1 MSNCNCHS
9 HKHHDECCNHHE
21 NHKLEIIKLVIST
34 ILFILS
40 FIFKKYSLYLIVIS
54 YVIISFKLVI
64 DVFKNVCKGEI
75 FDEKFL
81 MVIATIGAFI
91 IGEYNEAL
99 AVMLFY
105 QIGELLN
112 HRAVDK
118 SRDQIIK
125 SMNLRTDLA
134 RVIVNDKEK
143 EVDPKLVKV
152 DDIILVRPGEK
163 IPLDGIVI
171 DGESSIDTSSITG
184 ESKPTSV
191 KKDDLVISGT
201 INMSGALTIKVTSS
215 YKDSTVNKIL
225 ELIEHSDINK
235 AEPEKFITKFAKI
248 YTPIVCLLALIIF
261 IIPSIVTSDF
271 STWGYRALVFLVTS
285 CPCALIISIPLAYF
299 TGIGTCSR
307 YGVLI
312 KNSSTLDKL
321 LNIDEVIFDKTGT
334 ITEGVFEVV
343 KVKGYGIKAKEL
355 LEIAAIC
362 ECHNIHPIAISIKER
377 YGKDIDTTKVKNYKV
392 VDGGITVTI
401 DKDKYVVGNYNL
413 LRKHKINFEMVKDIG
428 TVVYV
433 SKNNKYLGYILIN
446 DKIKKTS
453 KKTILELKK
462 RGIRDFVVL
471 SGDNDNI
478 VKNVCKNVGISRY
491 SSELLPQDKVK
502 YVMAAKKENL
512 NIMFVGDGIN
522 DAPSL
527 LASDIGVSMGGIG
540 SDAAIEASDIV
551 IMNDDLSKINKALD
565 VSKITKKI
573 VWENIIFVLIV
584 KALVLISAALG
595 FSNMIFAIFADV
607 GVALLTIINTFRIF
621 KNQK

>member
-1 MSNCNCHS
+1 MSHS
-9 HKHHDECCNHHE
+9 HNHHGGCCDHHE
-21 NHKLEIIKLVIST
+21 NHKLEVIKLVISS

-40 FIFKKYSLYLIVIS
+40 FIFKKYSLYLIIIS

-64 DVFKNVCKGEI
+64 DVFKNIRKGEI

-105 QIGELLN
+105 QLGELLN
-112 HRAVDK
+112 HSAVNK

-125 SMNLRTDLA
+125 LMNLRTDLA
-134 RVIVNDKEK
+134 RVIINDKEK
-143 EVDPKLVKV
+143 EVDPKHVKV
-152 DDIILVRPGEK
+152 DDVILVRPAEK

-171 DGESSIDTSSITG
+171 EGESSLDTSSITG

-248 YTPIVCLLALIIF
+248 YTPIVCLLALAIF
-261 IIPSIVTSDF
+261 IIPSIVTNDF

-299 TGIGTCSR
+299 SGIGACSR
-307 YGVLI
+307 NGVLI

-377 YGKDIDTTKVKNYKV
+377 YGKDIDTTNIKNYKV

-401 DKDKYVVGNYNL
+401 DKDKYIVGNYNL
-413 LRKHKINFEMVKDIG
+413 LKKHKIVFDMVKDIG
-428 TVVYV
+428 TIVYV

-462 RGIRDFVVL
+462 RGIKDFVVL

-478 VKNVCKNVGISRY
+478 VKNVCKSVGISRY

-502 YVMAAKKENL
+502 YVMAARKENL

-584 KALVLISAALG
+584 KVLVLISAALG

-607 GVALLTIINTFRIF
+607 GVALLTIVNTFRIF

>member
-1 MSNCNCHS
+1 MSHS
-9 HKHHDECCNHHE
+9 HNHHGGCCDHHE
-21 NHKLEIIKLVIST
+21 NHKLEVIKLVISS

-40 FIFKKYSLYLIVIS
+40 FIFKKYSLYLIIIS

-64 DVFKNVCKGEI
+64 DVFKNIRKGEI

-105 QIGELLN
+105 QLGELLN
-112 HRAVDK
+112 HSAVNK

-125 SMNLRTDLA
+125 LMNLRTDLA
-134 RVIVNDKEK
+134 RVIINDKEK
-143 EVDPKLVKV
+143 EVDPKHVKV
-152 DDIILVRPGEK
+152 DDVILVRPGEK

-171 DGESSIDTSSITG
+171 EGESSLDTSSITG

-248 YTPIVCLLALIIF
+248 YTPIVCLLALAIF
-261 IIPSIVTSDF
+261 IIPSIVTNDF

-299 TGIGTCSR
+299 SGIGACSR
-307 YGVLI
+307 NGVLI

-377 YGKDIDTTKVKNYKV
+377 YGKDIDTTNIKNYKV

-401 DKDKYVVGNYNL
+401 DKDKYIVGNYNL
-413 LRKHKINFEMVKDIG
+413 LKKHKIVFDMVKDIG
-428 TVVYV
+428 TIVYV

-462 RGIRDFVVL
+462 RGIKDFVVL

-478 VKNVCKNVGISRY
+478 VKNVCKSVGISRY

-502 YVMAAKKENL
+502 YVMAARKENL

-584 KALVLISAALG
+584 KVLVLISAALG

-607 GVALLTIINTFRIF
+607 GVALLTIVNTFRIF